1 MLHRGV
7 APMHGWGERGEE
19 RANQLTKHLVSIGGG
34 NAGSNAIGHC
44 GRNFNDRIEN
54 RRIIS
59 L

>member
-1 MLHRGV
+1 MLHRC
-7 APMHGWGERGEE
+7 MDGERGEE